1 MGFSLPP
8 IKAARVS
15 QENLCVED
23 PGPVEVEHGETPLLG
38 GHRVVG
44 RPIAL
49 DTVALPNTSGACL
62 YKLRESDGA

>member
-1 MGFSLPP
+1 MLL
-8 IKAARVS
+8 RVRDTS
-15 QENLCVED
+15 VEHEQGNLCVED

-62 YKLRESDGA
+62 YELRESDGP